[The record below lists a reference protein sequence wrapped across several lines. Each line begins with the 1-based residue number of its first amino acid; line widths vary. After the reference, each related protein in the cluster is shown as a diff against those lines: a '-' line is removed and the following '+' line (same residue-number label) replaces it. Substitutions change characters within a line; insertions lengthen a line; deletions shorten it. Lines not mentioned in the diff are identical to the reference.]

1 MTVEAATYIDDLVPA
16 NCGPDS
22 LIEELGEHDAL
33 IKTVLQTTFPSISG
47 AVTATH
53 TEMNYSDI
61 TTLGTAQASKVLTAD
76 ASANV
81 NAGAL
86 TWTNLGAVTT
96 ADINGGTLDGVTI
109 GGASAAAAT
118 VTNLTVTGTA
128 VFSGTVTG
136 VDQQVV
142 LNAVIADISTAETV
156 WVVCPVA
163 GTIVGVYTVI
173 AGTIATAD
181 STVTVTTA
189 ADAAI
194 ASIVVTASGSAAGD
208 VDADVV
214 LTNDT
219 VTAGQALKVSTNGNS
234 TNSVKCWV
242 SILINT

>member
-16 NCGPDS
+16 NTG
-22 LIEELGEHDAL
+22 DATDPTEGGQQIAL
-33 IKTVLQTTFPSISG
+33 VKTVLQSTFPSITG
-47 AVTATH
+47 AVTATQ
-53 TEMNYSDI
+53 TELNYCDI

-81 NAGAL
+81 NASAV

-118 VTNLTVTGTA
+118 VTNLTVTGAA

-156 WVVCPVA
+156 WIVCPVA
-163 GTIVGVYTVI
+163 GTIAGVYTVI
-173 AGTIATAD
+173 DGALASAD
-181 STVTVTTA
+181 ATVTLKTS

-194 ASIVVTASGSAAGD
+194 ASIVVTQSGSAAGD
-208 VDADVV
+208 VDSDTD
-214 LTNDT
+214 LTNAT
-219 VTAGQALKVSTNGNS
+219 VTAGQALKLATDGGS

-242 SILINT
+242 SILVNT